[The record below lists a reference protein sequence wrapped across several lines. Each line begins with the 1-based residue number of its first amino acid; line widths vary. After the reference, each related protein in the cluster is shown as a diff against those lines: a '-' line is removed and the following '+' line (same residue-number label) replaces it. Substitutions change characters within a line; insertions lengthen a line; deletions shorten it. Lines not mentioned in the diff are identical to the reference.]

1 MQQGWQPQAPE
12 STPTPVHEV
21 PQTHQVGGEGQS
33 SLTMKPD
40 IKFESLIKLI

>member
-12 STPTPVHEV
+12 STPTPVYEV

-33 SLTMKPD
+33 PLTMKPD